1 MKNNEHGRSMIEML
15 GVLAIIGVLSL
26 AALAGYQKAMAKHK
40 LNRTMQQMVT
50 IVNNLRTTFYQS
62 QDAKTPYN
70 LFGNNKS
77 ASVEGMR
84 KAVQLRVFPDEM
96 IFDAN
101 APVVQN
107 LYKGDVYIIS
117 EDGGETFEV
126 VFEALPKEA
135 SIAIGTIDW
144 GTDDASGLQE
154 VLINEGEESAGGE

>member
-1 MKNNEHGRSMIEML
+1 
-15 GVLAIIGVLSL
+15 
-26 AALAGYQKAMAKHK
+26 
-40 LNRTMQQMVT
+40 
-50 IVNNLRTTFYQS
+50 
-62 QDAKTPYN
+62 
-70 LFGNNKS
+70 
-77 ASVEGMR
+77 MR